1 MAKQA
6 EVIKLSNG
14 VLLIQAKAPAPLTV
28 TNNKSKKVINYGE
41 NNNYPQE
48 LLRAV
53 NRSSYAS
60 ACLST
65 FINYM
70 YGDGLTAS
78 EDTQFSRDVLR
89 FLYTPSFLKKI
100 LTDYCTFGGMSI
112 HVRYDMN
119 KKIAM
124 KGGLRHQDFSTV
136 RLGNYNEDTYEVR
149 NAWISENWEQSTKK
163 EFKPKEIPLYDMLDA
178 IRQIDEIN
186 QIIQEGG
193 ELKEKQLSGQLLY
206 TKQYKSGEPF
216 YPSPAWSSALN
227 WIYCDGEIASFHANN
242 IDNAFMPSTII
253 FHPGVI
259 DGVAEDGRP
268 LTEVIKESVKE
279 FQGAENAGKIF
290 NLFGDSKATAPEVI
304 PFDANSNSDLFTQLG
319 DIIDKKIV
327 SAFKVPRVLAG
338 IETPGALGSTNEIAN
353 AIEWYNSVIRADLSF
368 IETEL
373 NELVRHVGGWAGEV
387 FTFAQSKP
395 IAYLDPAF
403 LTYLDEAEIRKS
415 IGFPESR
422 PAVEGDV
429 KPQAQKILE
438 ALNSMS
444 PLVANKVL
452 DKLTDEEIR
461 ELAGVT
467 AKPTQGVIP
476 QNTNGQ

>member
-28 TNNKSKKVINYGE
+28 TNNKSKKIINYGDA
-41 NNNYPQE
+41 NNYPQE

-70 YGDGLTAS
+70 YGDGLVSSKDSNFAK
-78 EDTQFSRDVLR
+78 EVQR
-89 FLYTPSFLKKI
+89 FLFTPSFLKKI

-112 HVRYDMN
+112 HVRYDLN
-119 KKIAM
+119 KNIAL
-124 KGGLRHQDFSTV
+124 KDGLRHQDFSTV
-136 RLGNYNEDTYEVR
+136 RLGNYSEDTYEVR
-149 NAWISENWEQSTKK
+149 NAWISENWEQYTKK
-163 EFKPKEIPLYDMLDA
+163 EFKPKEIPLFDMNKA
-178 IRQIDEIN
+178 IREIDQINKVIK
-186 QIIQEGG
+186 EGG
-193 ELKEKQLSGQLLY
+193 DLTEVQLSGQLY
-206 TKQYKSGEPF
+206 YAKQYKAGEPF
-216 YPSPAWSSALN
+216 YPSPAWASALN

-304 PFDANSNSDLFTQLG
+304 PFDANSNSDLFNTLG

-338 IETPGALGSTNEIAN
+338 IETPGSLGATNEIAN

-368 IETEL
+368 VETEL
-373 NELVRHVGGWAGEV
+373 NELVRHVRGWDGSV

-395 IAYLDPAF
+395 ISYLDPAF
-403 LTYLDEAEIRKS
+403 LQYLDEAEIRKS
-415 IGFPESR
+415 IGFPEER
-422 PAVEGDV
+422 PS
-429 KPQAQKILE
+429 KTNQLPQ
-438 ALNSMS
+438 
-444 PLVANKVL
+444 
-452 DKLTDEEIR
+452 
-461 ELAGVT
+461 
-467 AKPTQGVIP
+467 
-476 QNTNGQ
+476 